1 MDKKTFSGKLQEMRK
16 SGFVTQLQ
24 RALDQTKWRLRG
36 MKVYALV
43 GKAGTGK
50 SFRARLIADS
60 RRIGAII
67 DDGLLIHRG
76 KIIAGHSAKRESTY
90 MAAVKT
96 AMFHDVK
103 HRDAMK
109 VALRELKADGV
120 LLLGTSEKM
129 VRRNCLTLGLPEPC
143 EILRIEDIATRD
155 EIETAQRE
163 RSSGKHVIPIPVIEI
178 QQAYPKLWARSLKV
192 WFERGMCKLTQ
203 NKSYDKTVVRPRF
216 NPKGSIT
223 ISETALTQMILHC
236 MLEEA
241 PELTARKIKIK
252 ETPEGFRIQMK
263 VSLPFGQEAIQTCA
277 DLRDYIIRQ
286 VENFTGIQIEE
297 LSIQIDSVTGKPFK
311 SPSRN

>member
-1 MDKKTFSGKLQEMRK
+1 MRK
-16 SGFVTQLQ
+16 TSVMTQIQ
-24 RALDQTKWRLRG
+24 RAFDQTKWRLRG
-36 MKVYALV
+36 MRVYALV

-60 RRIGAII
+60 RRISAII
-67 DDGLLIHRG
+67 DDGLLIHHG
-76 KIIAGHSAKRESTY
+76 KIVAGHSAKRETTY

-96 AMFHDVK
+96 AMFHHAE
-103 HRDAMK
+103 HREAMRT
-109 VALRELKADGV
+109 ALRTAKLDGI

-143 EILRIEDIATRD
+143 EILKIEDIATRE

-163 RSSGKHVIPIPVIEI
+163 RNSGKHIIPIPVIEV

-236 MLEEA
+236 MLESA

-286 VENFTGIQIEE
+286 VENYTGIHIEE
-297 LSIQIDSVTGKPFK
+297 FAIQIDSVTAKPFK
-311 SPSRN
+311 SPSVN

>member
-1 MDKKTFSGKLQEMRK
+1 MKITGKLELMRK
-16 SGFVTQLQ
+16 TDVMTHLQ
-24 RALDQTKWRLRG
+24 RAFDQTKWRLRG

-60 RRIGAII
+60 RRIDAIL
-67 DDGLLIHRG
+67 DDGLLIHQG
-76 KIIAGHSAKRESTY
+76 KIVAGHSAKRETTY
-90 MAAVKT
+90 MGAVKT
-96 AMFHDVK
+96 AMFHK
-103 HRDAMK
+103 LEHRNAIK
-109 VALRELKADGV
+109 KALRTVKTDGI

-129 VRRNCLTLGLPEPC
+129 VRRNCLTLGLPEPR
-143 EILRIEDIATRD
+143 EVLKIEDIATRE

-192 WFERGMCKLTQ
+192 WFERGICKFTH
-203 NKSYDKTVVRPRF
+203 NKSYDKTVVRPSY
-216 NPKGSIT
+216 NSKGSIT

-241 PELTARKIKIK
+241 PDLTARKVKIK

-286 VENFTGIQIEE
+286 VENYTGIQIEE
-297 LSIQIDSVTGKPFK
+297 LAIQIDSVTSKP
-311 SPSRN
+311 SSIN